1 MKTIRR
7 FYFYLLSLIS
17 TQVVIWAVVSLLR
30 TIFDQE
36 VLTSAVDWLAG
47 GIAFVAVGLPIFW
60 LHWTTV
66 QRDAQNDQ
74 EEASSRIRGLFLYAT
89 PLATGIPITYAIL
102 AILNR
107 LIVTAMG
114 LPVTSASLGGGQTNL
129 DNLLAIAVNL
139 IVLVYFWRVLQQ
151 DWNSSNNHEN
161 LVDFRR
167 LHRYIWMVI
176 GLGLLVFGAQQIL
189 RYIFY
194 LPQEFGRGAES
205 GLAAG
210 LALIPVGLSIF
221 WKALRIIQK
230 SLDEMIERTSSLRL
244 VVLFVLSLLGIGFSL
259 TALGMI
265 LANGFRWMF
274 QVESW
279 SFLTFIDRNAS
290 PLSVILS
297 MGVVWAYFW
306 RELKFTIADHENA
319 LQQASYQRIYNSI
332 LSFAGLVVSFLGVLS
347 LLGVIIEN
355 LFNLSIGTN
364 SPMLSDALALLVIGV
379 PLWLKYWQK
388 IQLETSLS
396 DEIGAAARKSVL
408 RKTYLYLALFATVV
422 GSMLSTG
429 WWIYGILNALLDQMP
444 TNFWM
449 NFFLQ
454 LRIAFLFAVFLVYH
468 LRVLRTDSHEAKQE
482 SEVELSDFSV
492 LVLHGANS
500 TFGNELV
507 QAIQQKSPHLN
518 VSIYP
523 IDSSKSGEPIPQT
536 SLMLLPSNLAVN
548 PSPALQAH
556 LQNYTGQ
563 VVVVPQE
570 QKNWYWLS
578 VSDQNQADMLQEA
591 SSAVQQLSENHTPHS
606 TSSRN
611 PWMIVVYILAGLFTL
626 QIAFLIIVGLVNLF
640 L

>member
-30 TIFDQE
+30 TMFDQD
-36 VLTSAVDWLAG
+36 VLTSTVDWLAG

-66 QRDAQNDQ
+66 QRDAQKDP
-74 EEASSRIRGLFLYAT
+74 EEATSRIRGLFLYAT
-89 PLATGIPITYAIL
+89 PLATGIPITYALL

-151 DWNSSNNHEN
+151 DWNSSTNHEN

-176 GLGLLVFGAQQIL
+176 GLGLLIFGAQQII

-194 LPQEFGRGAES
+194 LPQDFGRGAEA

-210 LALIPVGLSIF
+210 LALIPVGLAIF
-221 WKALRIIQK
+221 WKALRTIQK
-230 SLDEMIERTSSLRL
+230 SLDKMIERTSSLRL
-244 VVLFVLSLLGIGFSL
+244 VVLFVLSLLGVGFSL
-259 TALGMI
+259 SALGML

-279 SFLTFIDRNAS
+279 SFLPFIDRNAS
-290 PLSVILS
+290 PLSVILT

-306 RELKFTIADHENA
+306 RELKFAIADHEND
-319 LQQASYQRIYNSI
+319 LQQASFQRIYNSI

-347 LLGVIIEN
+347 LLGTIIESVS
-355 LFNLSIGTN
+355 NLSIGTN
-364 SPMLSDALALLVIGV
+364 APMLSDTLALLVIGV

-388 IQLETSLS
+388 IQLETLRS
-396 DEIGAAARKSVL
+396 DQIGAAARKSVL
-408 RKTYLYLALFATVV
+408 RKIYLYLALFATVV
-422 GSMLSTG
+422 GSMLSAG

-454 LRIAFLFAVFLVYH
+454 LRVAFLFSVFLVYH
-468 LRVLRTDSHEAKQE
+468 LRVLRADSREATRE
-482 SEVELSDFSV
+482 SEVEPSDFTV
-492 LVLHGANS
+492 LVLHEADS
-500 TFGNELV
+500 RFGNELM
-507 QAIQQKSPHLN
+507 QAIQQKSPSLS

-523 IDSSKSGEPIPQT
+523 IDPSPSQEPIPQS
-536 SLMLLPSNLAVN
+536 SLMVLPSNLAVN

-556 LQNYTGQ
+556 LQHYTGQ
-563 VVVVPQE
+563 VVVVPQD

-578 VSDQNQADMLQEA
+578 EPDQNHASILQEA
-591 SSAVQQLSENHTPHS
+591 ALAVQQFSENHTPRS
-606 TSSRN
+606 TASRN

-626 QIAFLIIVGLVNLF
+626 QIVFLITLGLVNLF